1 MCAPPSNA
9 PSASAPSPWR
19 PSAASWPPPPSP
31 NHGLTSLPTC
41 TTCCPPRCA
50 KTRSVRGR
58 PATIS
63 SYSCPRNPLMKPR
76 PNKKNPPPNP
86 APANPGLR
94 EQILAD
100 FATLRVPV
108 TADQLDAALTD
119 AEQHGRS
126 HLEFLH
132 RLLTAQA
139 GLRRQRRIERLIKDA
154 NFREAL
160 PLSTFDWNFNPTI
173 PRLQIEAL
181 AQGDFIRR
189 HQNVV
194 FLGQS
199 GLGKSRLI
207 QSIGLAACM
216 LEQPVHYV
224 TSGKLLEDFTA
235 ALADQTIH
243 NRVRFYAKFR
253 LLIIDEFG
261 FDRIERSLCPQAA
274 SLWYKIIDA
283 RSQRGSTALVTNID
297 FASWATYLGDEPLA
311 MALLDRV
318 VDGATIV
325 KLKGKSYRVHR
336 GEGQTDK

>member
-1 MCAPPSNA
+1 MKRQPKKKLS
-9 PSASAPSPWR
+9 
-19 PSAASWPPPPSP
+19 
-31 NHGLTSLPTC
+31 TKPT
-41 TTCCPPRCA
+41 
-50 KTRSVRGR
+50 
-58 PATIS
+58 AT
-63 SYSCPRNPLMKPR
+63 
-76 PNKKNPPPNP
+76 
-86 APANPGLR
+86 PGLR
-94 EQILAD
+94 DQILAD

-108 TADQLDAALTD
+108 TAEQLDDILKQAQD
-119 AEQHGRS
+119 AGWS

-132 RLLTAQA
+132 RLLADQA
-139 GLRRQRRIERLIKDA
+139 GLRRQRRIERLIKA
-154 NFREAL
+154 AHFREAL
-160 PLSTFDWNFNPTI
+160 PLSTFNWTFNPAI

-189 HQNVV
+189 QQNVV
-194 FLGQS
+194 FVGQS

-216 LEQPVHYV
+216 LEHHVHYV
-224 TSGKLLEDFTA
+224 TSGKLLEDLTA

-243 NRVRFYAKFR
+243 NRVRFYAKWE

-283 RSQRGSTALVTNID
+283 RSQKRSTALVTNID
-297 FASWATYLGDEPLA
+297 FEAWADYLGDAPLA

-325 KLKGKSYRVHR
+325 KLKGKSYRAHR
-336 GEGQTDK
+336 GPDTAES

>member
-1 MCAPPSNA
+1 
-9 PSASAPSPWR
+9 
-19 PSAASWPPPPSP
+19 
-31 NHGLTSLPTC
+31 
-41 TTCCPPRCA
+41 
-50 KTRSVRGR
+50 
-58 PATIS
+58 
-63 SYSCPRNPLMKPR
+63 MKPR
-76 PNKKNPPPNP
+76 PNQKNQPTNPTPTSPN
-86 APANPGLR
+86 LR
-94 EQILAD
+94 DQIIAD
-100 FATLRVPV
+100 FTTLRVPV

-119 AEQHGRS
+119 AEQNSRS

-132 RLLTAQA
+132 RLLTDQA

-160 PLSTFDWNFNPTI
+160 PLSTFDWNFNPAI

-181 AQGDFIRR
+181 AQADFIRR
-189 HQNVV
+189 KQNVV

-216 LEQPVHYV
+216 LEHPVHYV
-224 TSGKLLEDFTA
+224 TSGKLLEDLTA
-235 ALADQTIH
+235 AMADQTIH
-243 NRVRFYAKFR
+243 HRVRFYAKFR

-318 VDGATIV
+318 VDSATIV
-325 KLKGKSYRVHR
+325 KLKGKSYRMHR
-336 GEGQTDK
+336 GPGTSEAS

>member
-1 MCAPPSNA
+1 MKRRPKKSHPTNPTPTPTAPN
-9 PSASAPSPWR
+9 
-19 PSAASWPPPPSP
+19 
-31 NHGLTSLPTC
+31 
-41 TTCCPPRCA
+41 
-50 KTRSVRGR
+50 
-58 PATIS
+58 
-63 SYSCPRNPLMKPR
+63 
-76 PNKKNPPPNP
+76 
-86 APANPGLR
+86 LR
-94 EQILAD
+94 DQILAD

-108 TADQLDAALTD
+108 SADQLDEALKHVQD
-119 AEQHGRS
+119 AGGS

-132 RLLTAQA
+132 RLLADQA

-154 NFREAL
+154 RFREAL
-160 PLSTFDWNFNPTI
+160 PLSTFDWNFNPAI
-173 PRLQIEAL
+173 PRMQIEAL

-189 HQNVV
+189 KQNVV
-194 FLGQS
+194 FVGQS

-216 LEQPVHYV
+216 LEQRVYYI
-224 TSGKLLEDFTA
+224 TSGDLLGDLTA

-243 NRVRFYAKFR
+243 NRVRFYAKFS

-283 RSQRGSTALVTNID
+283 RSQRVSTALVTNID
-297 FASWATYLGDEPLA
+297 FESWANYLGDAPLA
-311 MALLDRV
+311 MAMLDRV

-336 GEGQTDK
+336 GEEEPTSK